1 MKGELILAILG
12 LLSTLGTGGV
22 GWFFGRKKTNAEA
35 TTLEIDNQIKLTGAY
50 QTMLDDL
57 GTRYETK
64 YIDLEKL
71 YSNKERILRDEINM
85 LKQKVKMLRT
95 ENLELK
101 KRIIEL
107 EKLSK

>member
-1 MKGELILAILG
+1 M
-12 LLSTLGTGGV
+12 GG
-22 GWFFGRKKTNAEA
+22 FFGRKKTNAEA